1 MRPTLATLYPPHEKA
16 RLVDA
21 VKLRTS
27 CRTYAGAPDAADLAA
42 LSYSLG
48 RYRLPGA
55 RIELLPVEEG
65 FFTSTMLGMK
75 RITGCRMIAAV
86 IITNDPLS
94 RIHAGILGE
103 SLVLEAT
110 SRGLGSCWVTGS
122 FRRKE
127 LHIALPA
134 DEAVLCVIALGKP
147 AAPLTPPAA
156 RHRKSPEHFCRG
168 DFRAW
173 PEELTDAAALV
184 QAAPSAMN
192 MQPWAL
198 YIGPQGEFVLDAN
211 DRAQLDAGIAL
222 CHAELALETPHVWYF
237 GTDRN
242 QPIAWA
248 VAG

>member
-27 CRTYAGAPDAADLAA
+27 CRAYAGAPDAADLAA
-42 LSYSLG
+42 LSYALG

-75 RITGCRMIAAV
+75 RITGCRMIAAL

-127 LHIALPA
+127 LRITLPA
-134 DEAVLCVIALGKP
+134 DEALLCVIALGKP
-147 AAPLTPPAA
+147 AAPLVPPTA
-156 RHRKSPEHFCRG
+156 RHRKSPEHFC
-168 DFRAW
+168 
-173 PEELTDAAALV
+173 
-184 QAAPSAMN
+184 
-192 MQPWAL
+192 
-198 YIGPQGEFVLDAN
+198 QGGF
-211 DRAQLDAGIAL
+211 Q
-222 CHAELALETPHVWYF
+222 CLA
-237 GTDRN
+237 
-242 QPIAWA
+242 
-248 VAG
+248 